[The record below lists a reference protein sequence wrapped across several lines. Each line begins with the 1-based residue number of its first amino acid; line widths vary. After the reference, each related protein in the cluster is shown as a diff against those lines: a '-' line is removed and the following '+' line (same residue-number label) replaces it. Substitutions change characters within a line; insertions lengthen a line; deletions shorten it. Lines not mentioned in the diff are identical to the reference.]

1 LLFNTPLL
9 RAINLSI
16 AVLLV
21 ALVGAAYWLA
31 WRPLP
36 QTSGEI
42 AAPIAMRATV
52 IRDALGVPHISAASW
67 DDAIFLQGYVTAQDR
82 MWQMDAL
89 RRLAA
94 GELAE
99 VIGASALN
107 QDQDSRRLRLSRI
120 AEAQAKTLTAETKA
134 VFAAYARG
142 VNYYLETHRSQLPLE
157 FTLLNYHPRPWRI
170 EDSLLAGLQMHR
182 MLTTSWPE
190 EIRKLH
196 MLEKGDRQKVEF
208 LYPAR
213 TGTEVAP
220 GSNAWAVSGSHTASG
235 KPILAGDPHLDWSI
249 PSPWYLVHLKAGGDG
264 TLDVTGAS
272 LPGIPAVI
280 LGHNRRIAW
289 SVTNLEFDVQDL
301 YKEPIDIKTGRF
313 RVNDAIRQAPLE
325 REWIGVKGQK
335 PLQTDTWITAHGPV
349 FLNDGG
355 QNYSL
360 RWIAAEMTNLEFPF
374 LALDRAGNW
383 EEFNQA
389 LRHYSGPGQNF
400 VYADVE
406 GNIGYHAAGML
417 PNRQGC
423 RGDVPADGATD
434 VCRWSGTIPYD
445 DLPQVFNPPAGII
458 VSANQDPFPEDY
470 RYTVNGGFAP
480 PYRAREIR
488 TLLAQHEK
496 WKPEEMLGIQKDV
509 YSSYLHG
516 LARQAVQAWDKHPGS
531 NAQVRGTIETLRSW
545 NGQMEKKSAAPMIA
559 TLLDTELRRAAAKAA
574 APGVEGEY
582 AARLAPVVI
591 ERLLRE
597 RPADWFK
604 DYDELLVNSLAA
616 AVSAGEKI
624 GGSNVAEWD
633 YGRWIELRLT
643 HPVAGGS
650 AIMASLRQLPLIGG
664 YFNVGNIGP
673 VPMSGSASSI
683 KQTTQRLGPSMRM
696 VIDLANL
703 DQSEAN
709 LVTGESGHVVSKHYK
724 DQWSAYYGGTSFP
737 MQFDKI
743 EAKDTLVVN
752 PL

>member
-36 QTSGEI
+36 QTSGEMT
-42 AAPIAMRATV
+42 APVTMRATV

-67 DDAIFLQGYVTAQDR
+67 EDAIFLQGYVTAQDR
-82 MWQMDAL
+82 MWQMDGL

-99 VIGASALN
+99 VVGTSALN
-107 QDQDSRRLRLSRI
+107 QDRESRRLRLSRI
-120 AEAQAKTLTAETKA
+120 AEAQAKTLTPESKA
-134 VFAAYARG
+134 ILAAYARG
-142 VNYYLETHRSQLPLE
+142 VNYYLETNRGRLPLE
-157 FTLLNYHPRPWRI
+157 FTLLNYSPRPWRI
-170 EDSLLAGLQMHR
+170 EDTLLAALQMYR

-196 MLEKGDRQKVEF
+196 MLEKGDPKKVEF

-220 GSNAWAVSGSHTASG
+220 GSNAWAISGAHTSSG

-249 PSPWYLVHLKAGGDG
+249 PSPWYLVHLKAGD
-264 TLDVTGAS
+264 LDVTGAS

-280 LGHNRRIAW
+280 LGHNRHVAW

-301 YKEPIDIKTGRF
+301 YKEQINAQNGRYQ
-313 RVNDAIRQAPLE
+313 VNGQTRQAALE
-325 REWIGVKGQK
+325 RDWIGVKGQK
-335 PLQTDTWITAHGPV
+335 PLQTDAWITPHGPV
-349 FLNDGG
+349 FLNDEG

-360 RWIAAEMTNLEFPF
+360 RWAATDVNNLEFPF

-400 VYADVE
+400 VFADVD

-423 RGDVPADGATD
+423 RGDVPADGSTNT
-434 VCRWSGTIPYD
+434 CEWSGTIPYD
-445 DLPQVFNPPAGII
+445 DLPQVFNPQSGII
-458 VSANQDPFPEDY
+458 ASANQDPFPDNY
-470 RYTVNGGFAP
+470 RYAVNGGFAP
-480 PYRAREIR
+480 PFRAREIR
-488 TLLAQHEK
+488 TLLSRHEK
-496 WKPEEMLGIQKDV
+496 WKPEDMLGVQKDV
-509 YSSYLHG
+509 YSDYLYF
-516 LARQAVQAWDKHPGS
+516 LARQAVRAWDKHPNS
-531 NAQVRGTIETLRSW
+531 SAQMRATVDLLRKW
-545 NGQMEKKSAAPMIA
+545 NGQTEKKTAAPMVA
-559 TLLDTELRRAAAKAA
+559 TLLDSELRRAAAKAA
-574 APGVEGEY
+574 APGAEDEY
-582 AARLAPVVI
+582 AARMAPVVI
-591 ERLLRE
+591 EQLLRE
-597 RPADWFK
+597 RPAGWFK

-616 AVSAGEKI
+616 AVGAGEKI
-624 GGSNVAEWD
+624 QGSNVAQWD
-633 YGRWIELRLT
+633 YGQRIELRLI
-643 HPVAGGS
+643 HPVGGE
-650 AIMASLRQLPLIGG
+650 LPVIGR
-664 YFNVGNIGP
+664 YFNIGP
-673 VPMSGSASSI
+673 VEMSGSPSSI

-703 DQSEAN
+703 DQSQAN
-709 LVTGESGHVVSKHYK
+709 IVTGESGNVLSKHYK
-724 DQWSAYYGGTSFP
+724 DQWGAYYGGTSFP
-737 MQFDKI
+737 MQFDKV